1 MKLPIQAQPVTSK
14 VSPVKALNRSVFSS
28 QDSEEV
34 CFTKYKQ
41 FVWCA
46 KEIVALQNVYKT
58 ARKLNVPDCLP
69 QLKMRS

>member
-41 FVWCA
+41 LLLGCMVR
-46 KEIVALQNVYKT
+46 EG
-58 ARKLNVPDCLP
+58 DCGASECL
-69 QLKMRS
+69 